1 MIVFW
6 RLYILEV
13 FLNLDSAVT
22 TQKLQEKV
30 AKVPKNIQTDKLR
43 HNDIEAPPN
52 PFTTFS
58 YP

>member
-6 RLYILEV
+6 RLYLFEV
-13 FLNLDSAVT
+13 CLNLDSTVT

-30 AKVPKNIQTDKLR
+30 DIQTDKLR
-43 HNDIEAPPN
+43 HNDTEATPN
-52 PFTTFS
+52 PFTTVS